1 MKYNLIEAK
10 VEDINYI
17 KSTKLYNIFNYDH
30 HLPEDEKI
38 KIKRY
43 VDKHIPQEIE
53 QYKIILCNKKRVGCL
68 LVIQHEDGI
77 MLDEIYL
84 EEEYRNKGIGT
95 DIIRKI
101 LNNNI
106 VYLWVYKEN
115 TRAIKLYKQL
125 GFIINIE
132 TETRY
137 YMKYITNNMNPSK

>member
-1 MKYNLIEAK
+1 MSI
-10 VEDINYI
+10 D
-17 KSTKLYNIFNYDH
+17 YNIFNYDH

-68 LVIQHEDGI
+68 LVIQHEDGVI
-77 MLDEIYL
+77 LDEIYL
-84 EEEYRNKGIGT
+84 EEEYRNKGIGK

-101 LNNNI
+101 LDNNDI
-106 VYLWVYKEN
+106 VYLRVYKEN

-137 YMKYITNNMNPSK
+137 YMKYITNNMNPSN